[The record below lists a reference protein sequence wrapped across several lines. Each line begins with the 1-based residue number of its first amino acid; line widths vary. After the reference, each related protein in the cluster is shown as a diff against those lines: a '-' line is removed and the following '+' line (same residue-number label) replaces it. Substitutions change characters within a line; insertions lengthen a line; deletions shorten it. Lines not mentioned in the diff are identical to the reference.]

1 MYSFDMNSKAFV
13 FFGRSGCGKGTQAK
27 LLSDF
32 LKAKG
37 RDVLYV
43 ETGSAFRE
51 LVKRDSL
58 TSKNIQNIIENG
70 HLIPVF
76 LPIWVWT
83 DFMIKNF
90 SGNEDMVLD
99 GVCRRKEEAIAL
111 ESAFDFYKI
120 EKPNIIL
127 MNVSKEWSYTRM
139 MERKRVDDT
148 PEKIQNRLNWY
159 ERDVAPSIEYFK
171 NKSGFNFIEINGEQ
185 TVENV
190 HKDIIKA
197 LNF

>member
-1 MYSFDMNSKAFV
+1 MNSKTIV

-27 LLSDF
+27 LLADY
-32 LKAKG
+32 LKKKE
-37 RDVLYV
+37 RDVLYI
-43 ETGSAFRE
+43 ETGNAFRE
-51 LVKRDSL
+51 LIKGESL
-58 TSKNIQNIIENG
+58 TSKNIQNILKDG

-90 SGNEDMVLD
+90 SGKEDMVLD
-99 GVCRRKEEAIAL
+99 GVCRRFEEAVAL
-111 ESAFDFYKI
+111 DSAFDFYKI
-120 EKPNIIL
+120 EELNIIL

-139 MERKRVDDT
+139 MERKRADDT
-148 PEKIQNRLNWY
+148 PEKIQNRLDWY
-159 ERDVAPSIEYFK
+159 ERDVLPSIEYFK
-171 NKSGFNFIEINGEQ
+171 NKTKYNFIEINGEQ
-185 TVENV
+185 TIEEV